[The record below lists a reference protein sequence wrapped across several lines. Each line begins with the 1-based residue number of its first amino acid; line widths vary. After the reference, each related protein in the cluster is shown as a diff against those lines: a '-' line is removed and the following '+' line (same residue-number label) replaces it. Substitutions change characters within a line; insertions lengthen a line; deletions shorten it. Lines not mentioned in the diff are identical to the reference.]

1 MTTRSHRVFHRVVA
15 LLRGTWNRYIDEHGD
30 LLAAAVAFYSLL
42 SLAPLSVIAIS
53 VASVVVNR
61 KEVREEWVRGVSQA
75 ANADVAHVL
84 VRQLD
89 AAEHSSGRVAAV
101 IALLTLLWAASR
113 LFVELQEALNVIWG
127 VRTVSAQS
135 ALESI
140 RRNAGK
146 RLAAFAMVFGSGA
159 LLLAL
164 LGLQTLMSGVSA
176 EVKRYIHVE
185 ALADAFGFAGEA
197 LISLA
202 LLTLLCALIYRVLP
216 DARTRWR
223 DVLVGGAITALLVLC
238 GTALFGLYLGRIAP
252 AWLQGALGS
261 VALFMIWTYYVAQV
275 FLIGAA
281 FTRTWACRSGVPI
294 EPAPHAELRPEPQ
307 AHSTRQ
313 SSAQQSP

>member
-1 MTTRSHRVFHRVVA
+1 VTKHFHRIFHGLVA
-15 LLRGTWNRYIDEHGD
+15 LLRGTWNRYIDNHGD

-61 KEVREEWVRGVSQA
+61 QSVREEWVRGVSQA

-89 AAEHSSGRVAAV
+89 AAEHSSGRVATV
-101 IALLTLLWAASR
+101 IALITLLWAASR

-127 VRTVSAQS
+127 VRVVTQS
-135 ALESI
+135 ARESI

-146 RLAAFAMVFGSGA
+146 RLAAVAMVFGSGA

-164 LGLQTLMSGVSA
+164 LGLQTLMTGVSA
-176 EVKRYIHVE
+176 EVKRVIHIQALVE
-185 ALADAFGFAGEA
+185 AFGFAGEA
-197 LISLA
+197 LISFA

-223 DVLVGGAITALLVLC
+223 DVLIGGAITALLVLG

-281 FTRTWACRSGVPI
+281 FTRTWACHSGAPI
-294 EPAPHAELRPEPQ
+294 EPAPNAELLPELQ

-313 SSAQQSP
+313 SSAQ